1 MRIQTIYIALLSEN
15 CYVLETEN
23 SAIVVDP
30 GGVTPALK
38 EAIERIKGKNTLV
51 LLTHCHF
58 DHIAGAEKAAEML
71 GAKIA
76 IGEQE
81 ADALLDDDITLCTRF
96 HLPENKR
103 KADITLADGE
113 EYTVGDITFKV
124 LHTPGHTEGS
134 CCYLF
139 GDVLVSGDT
148 LFEQNVGRT
157 DLKAGDPEKMR
168 NSLARLS
175 KLPDNTRVLSGHGGA
190 TTIGQEKQNNVYM
203 KRAMDK

>member
-1 MRIQTIYIALLSEN
+1 
-15 CYVLETEN
+15 
-23 SAIVVDP
+23 
-30 GGVTPALK
+30 
-38 EAIERIKGKNTLV
+38 
-51 LLTHCHF
+51 
-58 DHIAGAEKAAEML
+58 ML

-96 HLPENKR
+96 HLPEKKR